1 MTIHFRFASEI
12 LRARTEQGRTQE
24 WVAEKSHIS
33 SRWYKAIETGKV
45 RPSFE
50 IGISIAAALGLDMNK
65 FLRETAC
72 EQKE

>member
-24 WVAEKSHIS
+24 WVADRACIS
-33 SRWYKAIETGKV
+33 GRWYKAIESGKV
-45 RPSFE
+45 RPSFG

-65 FLRETAC
+65 FLRETAD
-72 EQKE
+72 ELGE